1 MGKYFHV
8 DRARRTCIMYSVSK
22 HGNEI
27 TKVCKITWF
36 LRKKWIK
43 KWREVVLRILQR
55 FCGCFEK
62 HSTGKHKENVRTVY
76 NLFDHWNMVLSSDF
90 HRLKTHLATRLV
102 LHLFWRWQPVAGCW
116 HAPFHCYVASLIV
129 AGPYFLALLSG
140 ACHLLSRCVAQQLD
154 SNNSV
159 DLPRGPS
166 VVAYICITAWIFD
179 WLLNPSMYQRITILL
194 HISGSIQVIFASR
207 FIWRRYSN
215 RATLLFHRKTW
226 FVFLKNYVILCT
238 LVILLPSFDM
248 PQWNSSLCDEHE
260 NIIPLCG
267 I

>member
-1 MGKYFHV
+1 MFFSFELYQIPHMGKYFHV

-22 HGNEI
+22 HGNKI
-27 TKVCKITWF
+27 TKVYKITWF

-90 HRLKTHLATRLV
+90 QPLKTHLATRLV

-166 VVAYICITAWIFD
+166 VVAYTCIYVSQLESF
-179 WLLNPSMYQRITILL
+179 L
-194 HISGSIQVIFASR
+194 
-207 FIWRRYSN
+207 
-215 RATLLFHRKTW
+215 TLLTADLSKDNYAAARKW
-226 FVFLKNYVILCT
+226 LD
-238 LVILLPSFDM
+238 PSY
-248 PQWNSSLCDEHE
+248 
-260 NIIPLCG
+260 LCG
-267 I
+267 KIYLETTF